1 LKKKIYYWSPSLVN
15 IATNKAVVNSACSLR
30 KYDKSFE
37 TSIIN
42 FFGEFKHYYDK
53 LKFDKVDLINF
64 YSDKFHKYLPRHGFF
79 KSRFSFIIIYI
90 LSFFPLL
97 NLINKKKPEFLIIHL
112 ITSLPLTLL
121 ILFKFK
127 TKFVLR
133 ISGFPKLGLMR
144 KLLWKLSLKNI
155 YCITCPTE
163 ATKNYLI
170 SLNIVDKKKIFTLYD
185 PIIEVNKI
193 SKLRDEENSYENK
206 SYIFAAGRLTKQKN
220 FELMIDGFCE
230 IQKQYSDIKLVL
242 AGEGELEK
250 KLKLKVKNLNLEDKV
265 IFIGYKENVY
275 SYMHKSICFLS
286 TSLWEDPGFV
296 IIEAAFCITPI
307 ISSDCENG
315 PKEIL
320 PNKDYGYIFESN
332 NLESLIAELK
342 KFLHDH
348 INKKKIVYNKKIN
361 CLKNINKFSVFRHYL
376 AFRKIL
382 EN

>member
-1 LKKKIYYWSPSLVN
+1 MKKKIYYWSPSLVN
-15 IATNKAVVNSACSLR
+15 IATNKAVVNSACSLK
-30 KYDKSFE
+30 KYSKSFE

-42 FFGEFKHYYDK
+42 FFGEFKDYYEK
-53 LKFDKVDLINF
+53 LKFEKIDLIDF

-79 KSRFSFIIIYI
+79 KSRFSFIVIYI

-97 NLINKKKPEFLIIHL
+97 NLIAKKKPDFLIIHL

-133 ISGFPKLGLMR
+133 ISGFPKMGLAR
-144 KLLWKLSLKNI
+144 KLLWKLSFKKI

-163 ATKNYLI
+163 ETKNYII
-170 SLNIVDKKKIFTLYD
+170 SLNIIDKSKIFTLYD
-185 PIIEVNKI
+185 PIIDVSKI
-193 SKLRDEENSYENK
+193 SKLRNEKNIYQNK
-206 SYIFAAGRLTKQKN
+206 NYIFAAGRLTKQKN
-220 FELMIDGFCE
+220 FELMIDGFNE
-230 IQKQYSDIKLVL
+230 IHKQFSDIQLVL

-250 KLKLKVKNLNLEDKV
+250 KLKNKVKNLNLENKI
-265 IFIGYKENVY
+265 IFIGYEKNVY
-275 SYMHKSICFLS
+275 RYMYKSLCFLS

-296 IIEAAFCITPI
+296 IIEAAFCNTPI

-320 PNKDYGYIFESN
+320 PSNDYGYIFESN
-332 NLESLIAELK
+332 NLVSLKEKLRE
-342 KFLHDH
+342 FLND
-348 INKKKIVYNKKIN
+348 NVKNKKIVYNKKMN
-361 CLKNINKFSVFRHYL
+361 CLKNINKFSIFRHYL